1 MVAVVWFWVL
11 PWVVVMTRLVMLAI
25 VTVTVAVP
33 LTPWA
38 LAVMVA
44 EPMATPVTEPPG
56 EVTVAVVVSELVQP
70 TESPVS

>member
-11 PWVVVMTRLVMLAI
+11 PWVVVMTRLVMLAT

-33 LTPWA
+33 VTPWA

-44 EPMATPVTEPPG
+44 VPRATPVTEPPG
-56 EVTVAVVVSELVQP
+56 EVMVAMVVSELLQP
-70 TESPVS
+70 TEFPLS